1 MHMRVI
7 GIIPARFGATRLPG
21 KPLEDLN
28 GKPIIEHVW
37 QQASRAKCLS
47 RLLVATDDQRIFAAV
62 LGFGGEAIMTP
73 SECASGTD
81 RLAVVAE
88 KLTCDIVVNIQGDEP
103 FLPGTYI
110 DKLVEPLLQ
119 DKQLQMSTLA
129 APLPA
134 EEIRNPNAVKV
145 VCDLKE
151 YAMYFSRAAIPF
163 SRDGQMEFKNQHP
176 RLHLGLYA
184 YRRKFLLE
192 FAKMPPAPLEQIE
205 RLEQLRVLENGIKI
219 KVVAVSKPIL
229 SIDTPRDLARARKSI
244 KRKT

>member
-1 MHMRVI
+1 MRII
-7 GIIPARFGATRLPG
+7 GIIPARFGAIRLPG
-21 KPLEDLN
+21 KPLKDLK

-129 APLPA
+129 APLPVA
-134 EEIRNPNAVKV
+134 EIRDPNAVKV
-145 VCDLKE
+145 VCDLQNN
-151 YAMYFSRAAIPF
+151 ALYFSRAPIPF
-163 SRDGQMEFKNQHP
+163 PRDKAWKLKNHHP

-184 YRRKFLLE
+184 FRRKFLLE
-192 FAKMPPAPLEQIE
+192 FAKMPQTPLERIE
-205 RLEQLRVLENGIKI
+205 KLEQLRALENGIKI
-219 KVVAVSKPIL
+219 KVIAVSKPIL
-229 SIDTPRDLARARKSI
+229 SIDTSRDLARARKSI
-244 KRKT
+244 KRKP